1 VTGGDA
7 SAGHV
12 FISYVRENSRE
23 VGRLQQTL
31 LSKDIRVWRDTDDL
45 WPGQDWRAEI
55 RQAIIS
61 NALVFIACFSS
72 DSNAREVSYQNEELV
87 LAIEQLRLRPPD
99 EPWLIPIRFDDCD
112 IPDRDIGAGRTL
124 ASIQRADLFGDNY
137 DKNVD
142 RLVTVVRRI
151 LKQHGAGQHSVRSG
165 PITDKDSTRT
175 RLKTTPRASKR
186 ASQGKGDNASH
197 NRGRVGQD
205 VTDISAVSQL
215 ISFAA
220 AGQLALLNHRPDLS
234 QAKIA
239 YGAGLGP
246 NVRNA
251 GAALSR
257 ALNLGFTTRQLQ
269 GLDEII
275 GTLALESDSTG
286 SLSSLALRLSTER
299 SGKIERVLTAAVPP
313 NWTSKV
319 LSDPVTDE
327 SGVIIQASA
336 LLSAFATADRMST
349 SDRDI
354 DSIRNRYQYEIQLL
368 TRRLLVIATGPPTAR
383 NYDARVMLGH
393 LASYAFEL
401 MRPHLDH
408 ELRNSPLR
416 FRVWS
421 AITSL
426 VTIGPAMRDTAGL
439 VLWLRQIMRD
449 AEDLR
454 KSSLYPGSSLDLEL
468 AISVPAV
475 WSPPHDDWAS
485 AALLSRVRNSN
496 ATMEERGTAAMGL
509 WQRAIRD
516 ERPDLENI
524 ARELRQL
531 IRELRNPETRPDVR
545 VGLRWIAATLELVID
560 RRVSVCNE
568 WPDIDEPWLQHAKE
582 AANELDGLGLPAQL
596 LSGAKS
602 LFYHMVVQNA
612 GVYRDRAI
620 DTVVTSGWT
629 GPVARALSFL
639 LSLEKGESWL
649 RVRALYALG
658 HLQRRDREAEANLI
672 TACRNARRNLG
683 PALDADVPPLRSH
696 VSEMHASLFAV
707 GDCFG
712 VVGAEKRAKSAREE
726 LRAVLIEL
734 AGLEDDS
741 ALMLRRAATAAAYL
755 LTVTAQ
761 PREGMQR
768 DLSQELL
775 EQLSRHPDPVTSRLS
790 AWALSFRFAPDGTV
804 RPLLAAAEHEV
815 PAGTTL

>member
-1 VTGGDA
+1 L
-7 SAGHV
+7 AGHV

-23 VGRLQQTL
+23 ADRLQQAL

-55 RQAIIS
+55 RRAITS

-72 DSNAREVSYQNEELV
+72 ESNAREVSYQNEELV

-99 EPWLIPIRFDDCD
+99 KPWLIPIRFDACD

-124 ASIQRADLFGDNY
+124 ASLQRADLFGDNY
-137 DKNVD
+137 DRNVD
-142 RLVTVVRRI
+142 RLVTMVRRI
-151 LKQHGAGQHSVRSG
+151 LKQHGAKQHRARSA
-165 PITDKDSTRT
+165 PITDKDPART
-175 RLKTTPRASKR
+175 RLKTTPKARERAAQEKR
-186 ASQGKGDNASH
+186 DSASYD
-197 NRGRVGQD
+197 RGRIGQD
-205 VTDISAVSQL
+205 VTDISAASQL

-220 AGQLALLNHRPDLS
+220 AGQLAQLQRQIPDLS

-239 YGAGLGP
+239 KGAGLGS
-246 NVRNA
+246 NARTA
-251 GAALSR
+251 GAVLSR
-257 ALNLGFTTRQLQ
+257 ALNVGFTTRQLQ

-275 GTLALESDSTG
+275 GTLALEPDSTG

-299 SGKIERVLTAAVPP
+299 SGKIERISTAAVPA
-313 NWTSKV
+313 NWTSKI
-319 LSDPVTDE
+319 LSDPVIDE

-336 LLSAFATADRMST
+336 LLSAFATADRIST

-354 DSIRNRYQYEIQLL
+354 ESIRNRYQYEIQLL
-368 TRRLLVIATGPPTAR
+368 TRRLLVIATGPPAAR
-383 NYDARVMLGH
+383 NYDAQVMLGH
-393 LASYAFEL
+393 LAGYAFEL
-401 MRPHLDH
+401 MRPHLDY
-408 ELRNSPLR
+408 ELRHSPLG

-454 KSSLYPGSSLDLEL
+454 KSSLYPGSSQDLEL

-475 WSPPHDDWAS
+475 WSLPHDDWAS
-485 AALLSRVRNSN
+485 ATLLSRARNSE
-496 ATMEERGTAAMGL
+496 ATIEERGTAAMGL
-509 WQRAIRD
+509 WERAIRD

-524 ARELRQL
+524 ARELGQL
-531 IRELRNPETRPDVR
+531 IHEFRNPETRPDAR
-545 VGLRWIAATLELVID
+545 AGLRWIAATLELVID

-568 WPDIDEPWLQHAKE
+568 WPDIDEPWLQHVKK
-582 AANELDGLGLPAQL
+582 AANALDGLGLPAQL
-596 LSGAKS
+596 LRGTKS
-602 LFYHMVVQNA
+602 LFYHMTVQNA
-612 GVYRDRAI
+612 GVYRDQAI
-620 DTVVTSGWT
+620 DTVITSGWSE
-629 GPVARALSFL
+629 PAARALSLL

-658 HLQRRDREAEANLI
+658 HLQRRDHQAEANLI
-672 TACRNARRNLG
+672 TACKNARRNLG
-683 PALDADVPPLRSH
+683 PDLDAHAPPLRSH

-712 VVGAEKRAKSAREE
+712 AVGAEERAKRAREG
-726 LRAVLIEL
+726 LRTILTEL
-734 AGLEDDS
+734 AGLEGAS
-741 ALMLRRAATAAAYL
+741 ALILRRAATAASYL

-761 PREGMQR
+761 PREGMQK

-775 EQLSRHPDPVTSRLS
+775 EQLSRHPDPMTSRLS
-790 AWALSFRFAPDGTV
+790 DWALSFRFAPDGSV
-804 RPLLAAAEHEV
+804 RPLLAAAEQAH
-815 PAGTTL
+815 